1 MSIYRTIGPTL
12 VFFSFGNAEIMF
24 CYPIDEVPM
33 TPKTP
38 MPYSQIH
45 YDDHRTPGQILSL
58 RSSFAFVS
66 MVDSSPNDLSTR
78 DIC

>member
-1 MSIYRTIGPTL
+1 
-12 VFFSFGNAEIMF
+12 
-24 CYPIDEVPM
+24 M

-38 MPYSQIH
+38 MPYSQIK

-66 MVDSSPNDLSTR
+66 IKKMYLNKLFRVCVHGGILFKCCLS
-78 DIC
+78 ICVSVRKFLFFYLA

>member
-1 MSIYRTIGPTL
+1 
-12 VFFSFGNAEIMF
+12 
-24 CYPIDEVPM
+24 M

-38 MPYSQIH
+38 MPYSQIK

-66 MVDSSPNDLSTR
+66 IKKMYPNKLFRVCVCLGYTV
-78 DIC
+78 

>member
-1 MSIYRTIGPTL
+1 
-12 VFFSFGNAEIMF
+12 
-24 CYPIDEVPM
+24 M

-58 RSSFAFVS
+58 RSAFAFVS
-66 MVDSSPNDLSTR
+66 MRVFLSVFST
-78 DIC
+78 